1 LPKLSSGKT
10 GCFVLVVMAG
20 VFATAV
26 GVCFLLG
33 QDAVNGCL
41 WAMLVSSIAGVG
53 GFIPF
58 IFARLAKKPAS
69 IEAVLSASAI
79 RLLLVIAGLVIII
92 FFTKVNLMW
101 FVFWLAIF
109 YIAMLAGE
117 VYYAIKA
124 VNEQRIAR
132 S

>member
-1 LPKLSSGKT
+1 MRLV
-10 GCFVLVVMAG
+10 FVLLLMAG
-20 VFATAV
+20 VYAAAV
-26 GVCFLLG
+26 GVSFLSG

-41 WAMLVSSIAGVG
+41 CAIVVSVVAGIG

-58 IFARLAKKPAS
+58 ILAQLAKKPCS
-69 IEAVLSASAI
+69 IEAILSSTAI
-79 RLLLVIAGLVIII
+79 RLLLVIAGLVIIL
-92 FFTKVNLMW
+92 FFTKVNVMW

-124 VNEQRIAR
+124 VNEQRIAK
-132 S
+132 

>member
-1 LPKLSSGKT
+1 
-10 GCFVLVVMAG
+10 
-20 VFATAV
+20 
-26 GVCFLLG
+26 
-33 QDAVNGCL
+33 
-41 WAMLVSSIAGVG
+41 
-53 GFIPF
+53 
-58 IFARLAKKPAS
+58 
-69 IEAVLSASAI
+69 
-79 RLLLVIAGLVIII
+79 
-92 FFTKVNLMW
+92 MW

>member
-1 LPKLSSGKT
+1 LNLG
-10 GCFVLVVMAG
+10 FVLLLMAG

-26 GVCFLLG
+26 GVSFLSG

-41 WAMLVSSIAGVG
+41 WAILVSAIAGCG

-58 IFARLAKKPAS
+58 ILARLARKPAS

-79 RLLLVIAGLVIII
+79 RLLLVLAGLVIII
-92 FFTKVNLMW
+92 FFTKVNVMW

-109 YIAMLAGE
+109 YIAMLVGE
-117 VYYAIKA
+117 VYYAIKT
-124 VNEQRIAR
+124 VNEQRTAKL
-132 S
+132 